1 MEPEKLVMSSQSSA
15 SSDQASE
22 EQSKVFAGARQG
34 LENMLSLKSGEK
46 VTIVTDFATMNE
58 TQDAFVEV
66 AKQITGKD
74 NVTIYVL
81 EDSGERPLK
90 AMPNGLDAS
99 VMASDVTM
107 FVAQSMGEELDTVR
121 RPMMKA
127 VSKSSARHG
136 HCPGFKKRMMME
148 GMAADYNIVYALSK
162 ALVDL
167 LSNTRR
173 INVTTPK
180 GTNLIVDVDS
190 QHFPWVPS
198 QPVKKG
204 QLANLPDGEV
214 FCTPYNVNGTAVID
228 GCVGDFLNE
237 KYGHIKDTP
246 IYVNIQAGMAVDI
259 SCLGNKDLE
268 YDLRTYVFNL
278 NGKKEFLTRKVG
290 EFALGTNLGVTGF
303 MGKMLQDEKCG
314 RAIHFAFGDP
324 LDEDGT
330 GAGYECKGH
339 IDLVV
344 VDPTVKANN
353 SMIIMDNG
361 LYTEEVM
368 RHTLKYLPSGYAL
381 SKIEEKLTFVKV
393 SGR

>member
-1 MEPEKLVMSSQSSA
+1 MEPESLVKSSQSSA
-15 SSDQASE
+15 GSEYASE
-22 EQSKVFAGARQG
+22 ERSKIFAGARQG
-34 LENMLSLKSGEK
+34 LENMLGLKSGEK
-46 VTIVTDFATMNE
+46 VTIVTDFATMSE

-81 EDSGERPLK
+81 EDSGERPLS
-90 AMPNGLDAS
+90 AMPDGL
-99 VMASDVTM
+99 VERVNNSDVTM

-121 RPMMKA
+121 RPMMRA

-136 HCPGFKKRMMME
+136 HCPGFIKQMMME
-148 GMAADYNIVYALSK
+148 GMAADYNVVYALSK

-167 LSNTRR
+167 LSGTRR
-173 INVTTPK
+173 INVTSEK
-180 GTNLIVDVDS
+180 GTNLICDIDP
-190 QHFPWVPS
+190 QNFPWVPS

-214 FCTPYNVNGTAVID
+214 FCTPYNVNGTAVVD

-237 KYGHIKDTP
+237 KYGHLKETP
-246 IYVNIQAGMAVDI
+246 VYVNIQSGMAVEI
-259 SCLGNKDLE
+259 SCPRNKELE

-303 MGKMLQDEKCG
+303 IGKMLQDEKCG

-330 GAGYECKGH
+330 RAGYECKGH
-339 IDLVV
+339 IDLIVV
-344 VDPTVKANN
+344 EPTVKANN
-353 SMIIMDNG
+353 GLIVMDNG

-368 RHTLKYLPSGYAL
+368 RHTLKYLPFGYAL

-393 SGR
+393 NNQ